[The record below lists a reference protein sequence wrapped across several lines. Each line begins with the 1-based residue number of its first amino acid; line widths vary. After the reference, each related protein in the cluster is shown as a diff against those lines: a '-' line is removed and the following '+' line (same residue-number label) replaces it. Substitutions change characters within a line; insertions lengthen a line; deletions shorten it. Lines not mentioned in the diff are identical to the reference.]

1 MAAITESV
9 GVNPGDAVPQT
20 FKEWFLNDRDHL
32 DGWRKDAR
40 EDYEFAAGRQ
50 YNSEELRALAKKKR
64 PVVVFDRI
72 GPVIDSV
79 HGQEIGNRREARYI
93 PRELG
98 DAKANEILTGAA
110 QWFRDQSGAETQES
124 DSFRDVII
132 CGLGCTET
140 RLDYEERP
148 DGKPIIDRL
157 DIFEMYYDFN
167 AKARNLTDARRVHRV
182 RRIPIGEARE
192 MFMRPDGGVYSRAEL
207 DATWTTVTNLADLNT
222 FTEKGEGDDESG
234 DGMVTIVH
242 TQWIEREN
250 YYVAQD
256 PMTGQEAE
264 FSAEEYK
271 TANDRL
277 MQLAGMKMQGVRM
290 RRKVRKQAF
299 FGNVVLNTGPAPC
312 PNKFSF
318 QFMTGKRDRN
328 TNTWYGIVRAMKDP
342 QRWANKWLAQTM
354 HIMNSSA
361 KGGLLAEKGAFDD
374 QRKAEETWAQSDA
387 ITWVNDGHLD
397 KVREKPPAT
406 FPAGFMQLTQYALSS
421 IRDSSGVSVEMLG
434 LREAGQAASLE
445 MQRRQAG
452 MTILQP
458 FFDALKCYRE
468 EQGAV
473 MLYYIQNDLSDGRL
487 IKIAGPESEQYVPLV
502 RQASSEYDIIVDDAP
517 TSPNMKEAAWAVMM
531 QLLPVFGSS
540 LPPEMLVTLLEY
552 SPLPSTIVD
561 KLKKQAQEQQAAQQ
575 EQQQKV
581 AAAAEAQQGA
591 EIEKTQSET
600 AKNQATA
607 QKTMADAQVNT
618 GKFQM
623 EKDVSGYSYA
633 EGMTQGL
640 QQGLVEQGL
649 M

>member
-1 MAAITESV
+1 MAAVTEPV
-9 GVNPGDAVPQT
+9 GMQIGEPVPQT
-20 FKEWFLNDRDHL
+20 FKEWYLNDRDHL
-32 DGWRKDAR
+32 EQWRKEAR

-50 YNSEELRALAKKKR
+50 YSSEELRLLAKKKR

-110 QWFRDQSGAETQES
+110 QWFRDQAGAETQES
-124 DSFRDVII
+124 DSFRDTII
-132 CGLGCTET
+132 CGLGWTET

-148 DGKPIIDRL
+148 DGKPVIERTDV
-157 DIFEMYYDFN
+157 FEMYYDFN
-167 AKARNLTDARRVHRV
+167 AKARNLTDARRLHRV
-182 RRIPIGEARE
+182 RRIPIAEAKE
-192 MFMRPDGGVYSRAEL
+192 MFRRPDGGQYTRAEL
-207 DATWTTVTNLADLNT
+207 DATWTTVTNIADLNT
-222 FTEKGEGDDESG
+222 FAENLEGGDDSG
-234 DGMVTIVH
+234 DGLVTIVH

-256 PMTGQEAE
+256 PMTGQEADFSVQE
-264 FSAEEYK
+264 FQ
-271 TANDRL
+271 TANERL
-277 MQLAGMKMQGVRM
+277 KQLAGMEMQGVRM

-299 FGNVVLNTGPAPC
+299 FGNIVLQSGPAPC

-318 QFMTGKRDRN
+318 QAMTGKRDRN

-361 KGGLLAEKGAFDD
+361 KGGLLAEEGAFTD

-387 ITWVNDGHLD
+387 ITWVNDGRLD
-397 KVREKPPAT
+397 SVREKPPAT

-487 IKIAGPESEQYVPLV
+487 IRIAGPESEQYVPLV

-531 QLLPVFGSS
+531 QLLPVFGST

-561 KLKKQAQEQQAAQQ
+561 KLKKQAEEQQAAQQ

-591 EIEKTQSET
+591 NIEKTQSET

-607 QKTMADAQVNT
+607 QKTMADAQVNV

-623 EKDVSGYSYA
+623 EKDVSGYSFA
-633 EGMTQGL
+633 EGMSQGL
-640 QQGLVEQGL
+640 QQGLTQGL